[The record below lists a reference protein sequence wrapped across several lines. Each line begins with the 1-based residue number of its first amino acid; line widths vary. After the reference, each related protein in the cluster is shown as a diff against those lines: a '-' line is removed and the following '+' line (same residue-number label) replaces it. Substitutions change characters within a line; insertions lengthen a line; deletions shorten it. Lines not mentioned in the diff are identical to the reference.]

1 MAITSLSDYNRHEF
15 HPYHQLRD
23 DVNRWCQQDLTL
35 ERWRMG
41 VFTVNGLYR
50 LFQEPRLSYPI
61 VVLQGRG
68 CRELSSLPIAT
79 DNVMATNDH
88 GRNWCHDHSHGERGG
103 GIWHDSCARVGA
115 YQMSGW
121 LCRHSNVLATLS
133 QVKAQRVLWQKRFD
147 RLLDDILY
155 NHCVGDKDDAF
166 AQGKGLDW
174 IPDNCSECS
183 DVRCI
188 FEQTVTH
195 REWQEPLMY
204 ADDEPHTTWA
214 WNPLSKNSHQ

>member
-1 MAITSLSDYNRHEF
+1 MAITSLSDYNRLEF

-23 DVNRWCQQDLTL
+23 DVTRWCQQDLTL

-88 GRNWCHDHSHGERGG
+88 GRNWCHDHSHG
-103 GIWHDSCARVGA
+103 
-115 YQMSGW
+115 
-121 LCRHSNVLATLS
+121 
-133 QVKAQRVLWQKRFD
+133 
-147 RLLDDILY
+147 
-155 NHCVGDKDDAF
+155 
-166 AQGKGLDW
+166 
-174 IPDNCSECS
+174 
-183 DVRCI
+183 
-188 FEQTVTH
+188 
-195 REWQEPLMY
+195 
-204 ADDEPHTTWA
+204 
-214 WNPLSKNSHQ
+214 